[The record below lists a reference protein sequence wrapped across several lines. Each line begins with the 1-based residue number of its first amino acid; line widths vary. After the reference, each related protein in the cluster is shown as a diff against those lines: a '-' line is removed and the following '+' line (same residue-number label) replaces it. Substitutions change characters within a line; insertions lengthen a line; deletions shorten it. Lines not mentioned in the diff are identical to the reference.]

1 MIDEKDSISGFF
13 EEWGLEVTSI
23 DLGVTG
29 KEKRD
34 STIEI
39 SRDSY
44 PGVEPHL
51 VTIADIASW
60 SIGLTPSGD
69 IRLKCPLSGISDGNS
84 LDFYRRYWEQLLTAT
99 DTLMGFLEGYRIR
112 FSKGAYP
119 TSLWAHH
126 FMNWAHETWDSRR
139 LEPAPVDSW
148 ICYVDPS
155 IRSHIRELNEFGL
168 VTRESCSGHPDDH
181 PDREPYWP
189 YVMFEE
195 RTYPGISAHLFTLA
209 DMAYWI
215 PIYGRHGFDVSLE
228 MPRNLELSRG
238 NIESYWSNLVLT
250 ARKLMPLL
258 QDHISATRTDS
269 YRTLSNPSLFRL
281 LPGSKSNAASSIEE
295 TRKSRFP
302 Q

>member
-1 MIDEKDSISGFF
+1 LIDEKDSIIGFF
-13 EEWGLEVTSI
+13 EEWGLEVTRI

-51 VTIADIASW
+51 VTITDIATW
-60 SIGLTPSGD
+60 SIGLTSSGD
-69 IRLKCPLSGISDGNS
+69 IRLKSPLPGISDGNP

-99 DTLMGFLEGYRIR
+99 ETIMGFLEGYRTRI
-112 FSKGAYP
+112 SEGVYP

-139 LEPAPVDSW
+139 LEPAPIDSW

-155 IRSHIRELNEFGL
+155 ISPHIRELNEFGL

-181 PDREPYWP
+181 PDRDPYWP

-209 DMAYWI
+209 DMASWI

-228 MPRNLELSRG
+228 MPRNLELARD
-238 NIESYWSNLVLT
+238 NIEAYWNKLVCS
-250 ARKLMPLL
+250 ARQLMPLL
-258 QDHISATRTDS
+258 QDYISATRADS
-269 YRTLSNPSLFRL
+269 YKTLSNPSLFRL
-281 LPGSKSNAASSIEE
+281 PPGSQSNAPSLIEE
-295 TRKSRFP
+295 PRKMRFP

>member
-34 STIEI
+34 SRIEI

-99 DTLMGFLEGYRIR
+99 DTIMGFLEGYRIR

-119 TSLWAHH
+119 TTLWAHH

-139 LEPAPVDSW
+139 LEPAPIDSW

-155 IRSHIRELNEFGL
+155 IRPHIRELNEFGL
-168 VTRESCSGHPDDH
+168 VTRESCSGNPDDH

-238 NIESYWSNLVLT
+238 TIESYWNNLVLS

-258 QDHISATRTDS
+258 QDHLSATRTDS
-269 YRTLSNPSLFRL
+269 YRNLSNPSLFRL
-281 LPGSKSNAASSIEE
+281 LPGSKSDAASSIEK
-295 TRKSRFP
+295 TRKSRLP